1 MSVSMDDV
9 RKVLDPDEPDYA
21 AAARLGEEALAHLER
36 LVRGDDPMLA
46 SKAAY
51 AASLI
56 EGGSDVVETAAASE
70 DPVVRVAAAAAV
82 RNLPSGRAR
91 QMLRQLADDDD
102 PGIRKVARASE
113 RELPAG

>member
-36 LVRGDDPMLA
+36 LARGDDPMLA

-70 DPVVRVAAAAAV
+70 DSWSGSPRPLLSATSRAAG
-82 RNLPSGRAR
+82 PGRCCGSS
-91 QMLRQLADDDD
+91 
-102 PGIRKVARASE
+102 PTTTTRASAKSPVP
-113 RELPAG
+113 RSVSLPAG

>member
-1 MSVSMDDV
+1 
-9 RKVLDPDEPDYA
+9 
-21 AAARLGEEALAHLER
+21 
-36 LVRGDDPMLA
+36 MLA

-56 EGGSDVVETAAASE
+56 DGGADVVEQAAGSAV
-70 DPVVRVAAAAAV
+70 PVVRVAGAAV

-91 QMLRQLADDDD
+91 QMLRRLADDDD
-102 PGIRKVARASE
+102 PGIRKVTRASE